1 MLRIDDQD
9 GVRLLTLDRPD
20 ALNAFNTPLYDACA
34 AAFHEATARDDIA
47 CVVLT
52 GSGRA
57 FSAGQDL
64 GEMSRIDPTGA
75 AAGHSDDPGPGFPR
89 FIDTVA
95 AFEKPLIAA
104 VNGLGVGIG
113 LTVLFHCDLVL
124 IARGARLRAPFVPL
138 GVVPEAAGS
147 LLMPAVMGGQRS
159 ALALYTGEWITADDA
174 VACGIA
180 LRAVEPDALL
190 TETMELAG
198 RIASMPVTSLVET
211 KRLVLAGRLDAIRA
225 AHAREDAAF
234 AHMVGAPA
242 NLEALTAFLEKRE
255 PDFRR
260 LRTAP

>member
-1 MLRIDDQD
+1 VLRIEDHD
-9 GVRLLTLDRPD
+9 GVRVLTLDRPD

-34 AAFHEATARDDIA
+34 QAFHEAAARDDVA

-52 GSGRA
+52 GTGRA

-64 GEMSRIDPTGA
+64 GEMAQIDTASAASGA
-75 AAGHSDDPGPGFPR
+75 NDAGPGFPR

-113 LTVLFHCDLVL
+113 LTVLLHCDLVL
-124 IARGARLRAPFVPL
+124 ISTSARLRAPFVPL

-147 LLMPAVMGGQRS
+147 LLMPAVMGGQRA
-159 ALALYTGEWITADDA
+159 ALALYTGDWISADDA
-174 VACGIA
+174 VACGLA

-190 TETMELAG
+190 GETMELAH
-198 RIASMPVTSLVET
+198 RIARQPVSSLVET
-211 KRLVLAGRLDAIRA
+211 KRLVLAGRIDAVRA
-225 AHAREDAAF
+225 ARAREDAAF
-234 AHMVGAPA
+234 AHMVGGPA

-255 PDFRR
+255 PDFRA
-260 LRTAP
+260 LRSAT